1 MAFVKV
7 LKNAAYF
14 KRFQV
19 ARRRRREGKT
29 DYHARRKMV
38 RQDKNKFN
46 NRKYRLVVRFS
57 NRRCICQCAYATLRG
72 DVVVAAASSNE
83 LAGFGIPAG
92 HKNYAAAY
100 ATGLLLARRVLKR
113 FGLDE
118 KFKGK
123 EELDGED
130 YHIEDEDNEQRPFK
144 CILDVGIRRTC
155 VGHRMWGALKGAVD
169 GGLHIPHS
177 TKNFPGFK
185 AADEKGG
192 ESEYDAEAHKE
203 KIFGNHARGLDCVW
217 RMLQESRSYGTPRY
231 ATVSVQ
237 AEGGTYVQRY
247 VRAYAH
253 PPSPTIF
260 GLHPHVHDMTTYLC
274 TGTCSI
280 LFPDMHTYT
289 HTYVHTY
296 IPPYMHA
303 HTDVRRYVLTYL
315 PGIHERL
322 YGRLPPEI
330 QIP

>member
-1 MAFVKV
+1 MPTASAGTAKFSIDVCHTAPCREGTRLSLGLQAGPVHGQSCRNMAFVKV

-19 ARRRRREGKT
+19 AKRRRRQGKT

-46 NRKYRLVVRFS
+46 NRKYRLVVRFT
-57 NRRCICQCAYATLRG
+57 NKRCICQCVYATLRG
-72 DVVVAAASSNE
+72 DVVVAAAASNE
-83 LAGFGIPAG
+83 LLHFGIVAG

-100 ATGLLLARRVLKR
+100 ATGLLLARRVLKK

-203 KIFGNHARGLDCVW
+203 KIFGNHAPVLGKAFPSRADLRGIGSGERVHGDAPGG
-217 RMLQESRSYGTPRY
+217 RSNK
-231 ATVSVQ
+231 V
-237 AEGGTYVQRY
+237 
-247 VRAYAH
+247 
-253 PPSPTIF
+253 
-260 GLHPHVHDMTTYLC
+260 
-274 TGTCSI
+274 
-280 LFPDMHTYT
+280 
-289 HTYVHTY
+289 
-296 IPPYMHA
+296 
-303 HTDVRRYVLTYL
+303 
-315 PGIHERL
+315 
-322 YGRLPPEI
+322 
-330 QIP
+330 

>member
-46 NRKYRLVVRFS
+46 NRKYRLIVRFT
-57 NRRCICQCAYATLRG
+57 NKRCIVQCAYATLRG
-72 DVVVAAASSNE
+72 DIIVAAASSHE
-83 LAGFGIPAG
+83 LAHFGIPAG

-100 ATGLLLARRVLKR
+100 ATGLLCARRVLKK

-123 EELDGED
+123 EEIDGDE
-130 YHIEDEDNEQRPFK
+130 YHVEDEENEQRPFK

-169 GGLHIPHS
+169 GGLHVPHN

-185 AADEKGG
+185 AAEEKGG

-203 KIFGNHARGLDCVW
+203 KIFGTHAPWPEIGSHVKEYME
-217 RMLQESRSYGTPRY
+217 MLQEEDPTKYEAHFAKYLEAGIEPDKMEDMYTEAHEKIREDPEGEKAEKQGITYERDGDIMKGSDGKEHPRSHKITLEQRKEKVL
-231 ATVSVQ
+231 AKIAAAQ
-237 AEGGTYVQRY
+237 AKMME
-247 VRAYAH
+247 
-253 PPSPTIF
+253 
-260 GLHPHVHDMTTYLC
+260 
-274 TGTCSI
+274 
-280 LFPDMHTYT
+280 
-289 HTYVHTY
+289 
-296 IPPYMHA
+296 
-303 HTDVRRYVLTYL
+303 
-315 PGIHERL
+315 E
-322 YGRLPPEI
+322 
-330 QIP
+330 